1 VIVRYY
7 SPIPIQQTIT
17 FGALANRTYGDPA
30 FTVSATASS
39 GLPVTF
45 GISGA
50 ATISGNTITLV
61 SPGLVTV
68 TANQPGGSGYAAA
81 PSVSQSFMISKA
93 SQTVIFGSL
102 SGRTMGEAPF
112 LVFASA
118 SSGLPVVFSVVSG
131 PAAVLGKIVTIT
143 GTGTVTLAAN
153 QSGNENYLPA
163 SQTQSFIVGADTSPP
178 AAPVG
183 LATSEITATSVR
195 LTWSASSDNIGVT
208 SYEIS
213 GVGIVTRTVTGPGV
227 KLTGLQP
234 QTTYTVSVKARDA
247 AGNVS
252 FAAAVAVTTPP
263 VGSTGSDTD
272 NVPDI
277 VEDLLGTDKN
287 ATGIVDSGDQLGL
300 RAHKP
305 Q

>member
-1 VIVRYY
+1 
-7 SPIPIQQTIT
+7 
-17 FGALANRTYGDPA
+17 
-30 FTVSATASS
+30 
-39 GLPVTF
+39 
-45 GISGA
+45 
-50 ATISGNTITLV
+50 
-61 SPGLVTV
+61 
-68 TANQPGGSGYAAA
+68 
-81 PSVSQSFMISKA
+81 
-93 SQTVIFGSL
+93 
-102 SGRTMGEAPF
+102 
-112 LVFASA
+112 
-118 SSGLPVVFSVVSG
+118 
-131 PAAVLGKIVTIT
+131 
-143 GTGTVTLAAN
+143 
-153 QSGNENYLPA
+153 
-163 SQTQSFIVGADTSPP
+163 
-178 AAPVG
+178 
-183 LATSEITATSVR
+183 
-195 LTWSASSDNIGVT
+195 
-208 SYEIS
+208 
-213 GVGIVTRTVTGPGV
+213 VTGPGV